1 MTQKPPGH
9 EVVVNVPFDGDFDE
23 NVDQLQHKNDCLPF
37 WPTDLCS
44 QQLKVHMI
52 DLFYA
57 IRLAETPEF
66 ALTVSQTR
74 EADLLKSG
82 RGMTQGQST
91 WVGCSHLQAKT

>member
-44 QQLKVHMI
+44 Q
-52 DLFYA
+52 
-57 IRLAETPEF
+57 
-66 ALTVSQTR
+66 
-74 EADLLKSG
+74 
-82 RGMTQGQST
+82 
-91 WVGCSHLQAKT
+91 